1 MKIQNKTIKIFTG
14 ILIAILIAVG
24 IFFSMPVLKKV
35 FKFGLSIIIPFA
47 VAYIFALVINPLMK
61 KLCTK
66 LKIPRTAAA
75 IFIIVVIL
83 GGLGSIIFWLVLK
96 IINELREVY
105 QEIIFNREAI
115 IMTIE
120 NIKDSFQGFYDA
132 MPPQIQTT
140 MLSLGDSLYATLDK
154 FINQNSVPIVHGAGN
169 IAKSLPKILITI
181 IVFILALFFMISDFE
196 TVNNAVKKPFSN
208 KTKRKFILL
217 SHQIKVYL
225 GGYVKAQAIIM
236 SVVFIVLS
244 IGLTVINIPYAML
257 IALGIALLDAL
268 PIFGSG
274 AVLWPWSIIGFI
286 SGNLRIGFG
295 MIVMYVIIMV
305 VRQSI
310 EPKIVSKNIGMNP
323 ILTLISMYTGFKA
336 IGIGGMILGPI
347 TLIIIFSLYKA
358 TVFDTPITLIK
369 AYNKHVIK
377 KYRDT
382 KKRLIKFWESE

>member
-1 MKIQNKTIKIFTG
+1 MKIQHKTIKIITG
-14 ILIAILIAVG
+14 ILLVILIGVG
-24 IFFSMPVLKKV
+24 IFFSIPALKKII
-35 FKFGLSIIIPFA
+35 KFCLGIIIPF
-47 VAYIFALVINPLMK
+47 VIAYIFALAINPLMRK
-61 KLCTK
+61 MCNK

-83 GGLGSIIFWLVLK
+83 GGLGSIIFWVILQ
-96 IINELREVY
+96 IINELKEVY
-105 QEIIFNREAI
+105 QEIIYNHDSI
-115 IMTIE
+115 IRAIE

-132 MPPQIQTT
+132 MPTQIQTT
-140 MLSLGDSLYATLDK
+140 MRSLSDSIYATFDK
-154 FINQNSVPIVHGAGN
+154 FVNQNSAPIVHSAGN
-169 IAKSLPKILITI
+169 IAKSLPKILITS

-208 KTKRKFILL
+208 KTKKKFMLL

-236 SVVFIVLS
+236 SVVFVVLS
-244 IGLTVINIPYAML
+244 IGLTLINIPYAML

-323 ILTLISMYTGFKA
+323 ILTLMSMYTGFKA
-336 IGIGGMILGPI
+336 IGVGGMILGPI

-358 TVFDTPITLIK
+358 TIFDTPITLIK

>member
-35 FKFGLSIIIPFA
+35 LKFSFGIIIPFA
-47 VAYIFALVINPLMK
+47 VAYIFALIINPLMK
-61 KLCTK
+61 QMCNR
-66 LKIPRTAAA
+66 LKIPRTTVA

-120 NIKDSFQGFYDA
+120 NIKDSFQGFYEA

-140 MLSLGDSLYATLDK
+140 MLSVGDSLYVTLDK
-154 FINQNSVPIVHGAGN
+154 FINQNSAPIVHGAGN
-169 IAKSLPKILITI
+169 IAKSLPKILITT

-208 KTKRKFILL
+208 KTKKKFMLL
-217 SHQIKVYL
+217 SQQIKTYL
-225 GGYVKAQAIIM
+225 GGYVKAQLIIM

-244 IGLTVINIPYAML
+244 IGLTLINIPYAML
-257 IALGIALLDAL
+257 IALGISLLDAL

-323 ILTLISMYTGFKA
+323 VLTLMSMYTGFKA

-358 TVFDTPITLIK
+358 TIFDTPISLIK
-369 AYNKHVIK
+369 AYNKHIVK

-382 KKRLIKFWESE
+382 KKQLIKFWESE